1 MTVSGASAMVVYQ
14 RKVYLHLLKF
24 FRRLAFCSKPAYQPS
39 SIFKLLIQLSMQI
52 TKNKVAAIH
61 YTLRDN
67 EGTIIDSSEGRE
79 PLHYLHGAGNL
90 IMGMEEGLEGKGQ
103 GDKFSLKIA
112 PEKGYGEKD
121 DSLVQ
126 KVPRSAFGDQEVKPG
141 MRFSTN
147 QGGVVTVTNVGLE
160 SVTVDGNHPL
170 AGVELNFA
178 VEVIEVRNA
187 TSEELSHGHVHGAGG
202 HQH

>member
-1 MTVSGASAMVVYQ
+1 
-14 RKVYLHLLKF
+14 
-24 FRRLAFCSKPAYQPS
+24 
-39 SIFKLLIQLSMQI
+39 MQI

-67 EGTIIDSSEGRE
+67 EGTIIDSSEGRD

-90 IMGMEEGLEGKGQ
+90 IVGMEEGLEGKSK
-103 GDKFSLKIA
+103 GDKLNLKIA

-121 DSLVQ
+121 QSLVQ
-126 KVPRSAFGDQEVKPG
+126 KVPRTAFGDQEIKPG

-147 QGGVVTVTNVGLE
+147 QGGVVTVTHVGIDG
-160 SVTVDGNHPL
+160 VTVDANHPL

-178 VEVIEVRNA
+178 VEVVDVREA
-187 TSEELSHGHVHGAGG
+187 SKEEITHGHVHGPGG
-202 HQH
+202 HHHH

>member
-1 MTVSGASAMVVYQ
+1 MTVSGACAMVVYQ

-24 FRRLAFCSKPAYQPS
+24 SGGWPSAQNQHNQPS
-39 SIFKLLIQLSMQI
+39 SIFKQLIQLPMQI